1 MHGIFRS
8 FFFPVLFLGL
18 LLPLTAMIVIGPLH
32 GDLTRIGFLP
42 ERQFGQNE
50 AQPSLL
56 RQTSNAPDHAATVL
70 VIGDSFSGIGFWQ
83 EIALGQNERYV
94 TYSFGRI
101 CSDFDE
107 VLRKKRLAPRVVIIQ
122 AVERYFDERFF
133 SSCDHSRLEN
143 AAPNALIAEPAMPNR
158 SIFSGSYG
166 AKYVA
171 GSLLYLLNGGEQ
183 HRSGHSGGVH
193 VKRIADGCLLFSN
206 RDCDFGL
213 FLGDD
218 LIMAGLPREK
228 LESPTVSYLKKA
240 GVERVLIM
248 PIPNKTSVYLEPLT
262 EARIKDAYLGE
273 FARRNG
279 VEVVPLFERFVAD
292 RQRDKDFYL
301 PNDTHLSARGMQVLG
316 EYVREQF

>member
-1 MHGIFRS
+1 M
-8 FFFPVLFLGL
+8 
-18 LLPLTAMIVIGPLH
+18 
-32 GDLTRIGFLP
+32 
-42 ERQFGQNE
+42 
-50 AQPSLL
+50 
-56 RQTSNAPDHAATVL
+56 
-70 VIGDSFSGIGFWQ
+70 
-83 EIALGQNERYV
+83 
-94 TYSFGRI
+94 
-101 CSDFDE
+101 
-107 VLRKKRLAPRVVIIQ
+107 
-122 AVERYFDERFF
+122 
-133 SSCDHSRLEN
+133 
-143 AAPNALIAEPAMPNR
+143 
-158 SIFSGSYG
+158 
-166 AKYVA
+166 A
-171 GSLLYLLNGGEQ
+171 GSLLYFLDRGGQ

-218 LIMAGLPREK
+218 VIMIWLPREK
-228 LESPTVSYLKKA
+228 IESPVVSYLKNA

-279 VEVVPLFERFVAD
+279 VEVVPLFERSIAD